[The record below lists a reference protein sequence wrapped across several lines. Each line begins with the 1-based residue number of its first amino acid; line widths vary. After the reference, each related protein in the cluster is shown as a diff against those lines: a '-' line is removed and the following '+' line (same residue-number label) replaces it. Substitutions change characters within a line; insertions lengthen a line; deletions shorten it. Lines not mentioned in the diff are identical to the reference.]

1 MKRRRRTTEIFS
13 LSFLDCL
20 CCGFGA
26 ILLIF
31 LLTIGSSDQLGDI
44 AEAGETE
51 IRALME
57 ELNTLEEAADRKAAL
72 YAEAIEANRSEEIRR
87 SIRSEIEE
95 LESLLAAQERE
106 VQELEDILS
115 ARQEAVAA
123 ADRLLRSF
131 PFEDTPP
138 IGLPTDA
145 THVVFVIDT
154 SGSMRNMMTG
164 QMHPTVVGKI
174 SYVLENLPKVRYIQF
189 IDHSGRY
196 MLSRDRG
203 IWIADDPSLRREA
216 QVRIR
221 DYADSSASD
230 PERGMRRAFTDLL
243 PLTRERD
250 RMAMFVFGDDVRRAT
265 ATLVHMTNQLN
276 PLDRQT
282 GERPVNISA
291 IAFPMLIRGFN
302 INNVDGSTRFAN
314 VMREIIE
321 IHGGVLI
328 LSPL

>member
-1 MKRRRRTTEIFS
+1 
-13 LSFLDCL
+13 SFLDCL

-31 LLTIGSSDQLGDI
+31 LLTIGASDQLGDV
-44 AEAGETE
+44 AEAGETD

-57 ELNTLEEAADRKAAL
+57 ELSSLEAEADRKAAL
-72 YAEAIEANRSEEIRR
+72 YAEAVEAERSQEVRQ

-106 VQELEDILS
+106 VEELQAILN
-115 ARQEAVAA
+115 ARQEEAAA

-131 PFEDTPP
+131 PYEDTPP

-164 QMHPTVVGKI
+164 QMHPTVVGQI
-174 SYVLENLPKVRYIQF
+174 NYVLDNLPAVRFVQF
-189 IDHSGRY
+189 IDHSGVY
-196 MLSRDRG
+196 MMSRERG
-203 IWIADDPSLRREA
+203 SWIPDSPALRREA
-216 QVRIR
+216 QVMVR
-221 DYADSSASD
+221 DYPRPSASD

-243 PLTRERD
+243 PQTGGND
-250 RMAMFVFGDDVRRAT
+250 RMSMFVFGDDVRRAT

-276 PLDRQT
+276 PRDRQT
-282 GERPVNISA
+282 GERPVTISA
-291 IAFPMLIRGFN
+291 VAFPMLIRGFN
-302 INNVDGSTRFAN
+302 LNNVDGSTRFAN
-314 VMREIIE
+314 VMREIVE
-321 IHGGVLI
+321 SHGGVLI